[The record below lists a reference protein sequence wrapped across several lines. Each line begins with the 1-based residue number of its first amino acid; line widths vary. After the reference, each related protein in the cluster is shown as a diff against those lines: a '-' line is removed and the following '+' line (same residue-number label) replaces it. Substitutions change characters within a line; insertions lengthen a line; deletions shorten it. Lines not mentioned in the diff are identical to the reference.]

1 VVSDELSRAE
11 ARLLELEVRYTHQNE
26 TIEHMSDVIYQ
37 QQQLIDKLTER
48 VRLLEEKAV
57 GLGAPEQ
64 PRNLED
70 EVPPHY

>member
-1 VVSDELSRAE
+1 MSEELSRAE
-11 ARLLELEVRYTHQNE
+11 ARILELEVRYTHQSQ
-26 TIEHMSDVIYQ
+26 TLEHLSDVIYR

-48 VRLLEEKAV
+48 VRLLEEKA
-57 GLGAPEQ
+57 GGARAPEA